1 MSTSDSR
8 STDTRDDRH
17 SANPMGL
24 YVAIAGIALFNIAV
38 FLDWFTND
46 EGETFSGYEA
56 DSLVPFIAY
65 LGVGLAVS
73 MLYARGRA
81 LRGQH
86 RGLTLTAMAVGIAA
100 FLQTVAAAL
109 DVPGSMER
117 GFDLASEL
125 GVYAAMIG
133 AALWSVGSG
142 LLAKEPEGDPE
153 RDTVAGRQAAA

>member
-1 MSTSDSR
+1 VR
-8 STDTRDDRH
+8 TDVHT
-17 SANPMGL
+17 ANPMGS
-24 YVAIAGIALFNIAV
+24 YVAIAGIVLFNLAV
-38 FLDWFTND
+38 FLDWFSTED
-46 EGETFSGYEA
+46 GETYSGYEA

-65 LGVGLAVS
+65 LGVGLAIS
-73 MLYARGRA
+73 LLYAQRRA

-117 GFDLASEL
+117 GFDLGSEL

-133 AALWSVGSG
+133 AAVWSVGAG

-153 RDTVAGRQAAA
+153 RDSVVSQSGDRSVV